1 MIVIGFQRTAQY
13 SKVSGLT
20 FSAVYNAQFF
30 QHFNEEIMMEIRL
43 QYLMVAMFVATSL
56 SPALAQEKKDEGE
69 KKENAAP
76 AAGQQ
81 PPPPQAGV
89 LVVKPQTVVV
99 TENLPARLEAS
110 REAVIQP
117 QVSGIVQ
124 KRLFEEGSLV
134 RAGQQLYQID
144 DAVYQANLQS
154 ARAQLSLAQANKA
167 LAQSTANRYAP
178 LVKEKAV
185 SRQTYDQALTEV
197 KVASANI
204 LVAEAAIK
212 QAEINVQY
220 AKVLAPISGVIGKS
234 NVSEGAL
241 VSPGTTTSMAKIQ
254 QLDPLYVNITQS
266 AANLMRIKK
275 EFQSGA
281 LKGVDFAVQIT
292 LDDGTPYPHK
302 GRMLFADQTVDA
314 STGELLLRAEVPN
327 PDGMLLPGLY
337 VRADIPQSQ
346 FHNAYLVP
354 QSAVTRG
361 KTDTLRV
368 VAEDGTFAPREVKIA
383 GSQKNQWI
391 ITGGL
396 KPGEMVMVDTLS
408 QLMGSATRITP
419 VILGADGKPQA
430 QPGQA
435 AQPASGKPAASQP
448 AAQ

>member
-1 MIVIGFQRTAQY
+1 
-13 SKVSGLT
+13 
-20 FSAVYNAQFF
+20 
-30 QHFNEEIMMEIRL
+30 MEIRPF
-43 QYLMVAMFVATSL
+43 YLMVATALAVFL
-56 SPALAQEKKDEGE
+56 QPALAQVQDADKESKEGGG
-69 KKENAAP
+69 AP

-241 VSPGTTTSMAKIQ
+241 VSPGNTTSMAKIQ

-435 AQPASGKPAASQP
+435 AQPASGKPAASKP

>member
-1 MIVIGFQRTAQY
+1 
-13 SKVSGLT
+13 
-20 FSAVYNAQFF
+20 
-30 QHFNEEIMMEIRL
+30 MMEIRVRFL
-43 QYLMVAMFVATSL
+43 AVALSAATL
-56 SPALAQEKKDEGE
+56 FAPAVAQEKQGGE
-69 KKENAAP
+69 KKEGNAPP
-76 AAGQQ
+76 AAAQQ
-81 PPPPQAGV
+81 QKPPPAKV
-89 LVVKPQTVVV
+89 MVVKPQTVIV

-154 ARAQLSLAQANKA
+154 AKAQLSLAQANKA

-204 LVAEAAIK
+204 MVAEAVIK

-241 VSPGTTTSMAKIQ
+241 VAPGSTANMAKIQ

-275 EFQSGA
+275 EFQSGG
-281 LKGVDFAVQIT
+281 LKGVDFAVQVT

-302 GRMLFADQTVDA
+302 GRLLFADQTVDA

-327 PDGMLLPGLY
+327 PDGLLLPGLY

-368 VAEDGTFAPREVKIA
+368 VAEDGSFAPREVKIA

-391 ITGGL
+391 ITDGL
-396 KPGEMVMVDTLS
+396 KPGDVVMIDSLS
-408 QLMGSATRITP
+408 QLMAGATHITP
-419 VILGADGKPQA
+419 VVVNADG
-430 QPGQA
+430 
-435 AQPASGKPAASQP
+435 QPAAAPATAAEGKPADAAKPAS
-448 AAQ
+448 AH

>member
-1 MIVIGFQRTAQY
+1 
-13 SKVSGLT
+13 
-20 FSAVYNAQFF
+20 
-30 QHFNEEIMMEIRL
+30 MEIRPF
-43 QYLMVAMFVATSL
+43 YLMVAAALAVFL
-56 SPALAQEKKDEGE
+56 QPALAQVQDADKESKEGG
-69 KKENAAP
+69 AAP

-204 LVAEAAIK
+204 MVAEAAIK

-241 VSPGTTTSMAKIQ
+241 VAPGSTANMAKIQ

-275 EFQSGA
+275 EFQSGG
-281 LKGVDFAVQIT
+281 LKGVDFAVQVT

-302 GRMLFADQTVDA
+302 GRLLFADQTVDA

-327 PDGMLLPGLY
+327 PDGLLLPGLY

-368 VAEDGTFAPREVKIA
+368 VAEDGSFAPREVKIA

-391 ITGGL
+391 ITDGL
-396 KPGEMVMVDTLS
+396 KPGDVVMIDSLS
-408 QLMGSATRITP
+408 QLMAGATHITP
-419 VILGADGKPQA
+419 VVVNADG
-430 QPGQA
+430 
-435 AQPASGKPAASQP
+435 QPAAAPATAAEGKPADAAKPAS
-448 AAQ
+448 AH

>member
-1 MIVIGFQRTAQY
+1 
-13 SKVSGLT
+13 
-20 FSAVYNAQFF
+20 
-30 QHFNEEIMMEIRL
+30 MMEIRVRFL
-43 QYLMVAMFVATSL
+43 AVALSAATL
-56 SPALAQEKKDEGE
+56 FAPAVAQEKQSGE
-69 KKENAAP
+69 KKEGNAPP
-76 AAGQQ
+76 AAAQQ
-81 PPPPQAGV
+81 QKPPPAKV
-89 LVVKPQTVVV
+89 MVVKPQTVIV

-154 ARAQLSLAQANKA
+154 AKAQLSLAQANKA

-204 LVAEAAIK
+204 MVAEAAIK

-241 VSPGTTTSMAKIQ
+241 VAPGSTANMAKIQ

-275 EFQSGA
+275 EFQSGG

-435 AQPASGKPAASQP
+435 AQPASGKPAASKP

>member
-1 MIVIGFQRTAQY
+1 
-13 SKVSGLT
+13 
-20 FSAVYNAQFF
+20 
-30 QHFNEEIMMEIRL
+30 MMEIRPF
-43 QYLMVAMFVATSL
+43 YLMVAAALAVFL
-56 SPALAQEKKDEGE
+56 QPALAQVQDADKESKEGG
-69 KKENAAP
+69 AAP

-81 PPPPQAGV
+81 PPPPQAGG

-241 VSPGTTTSMAKIQ
+241 VSPGSTTSMAKIQ

-435 AQPASGKPAASQP
+435 AQPASGKPAASKP

>member
-1 MIVIGFQRTAQY
+1 
-13 SKVSGLT
+13 
-20 FSAVYNAQFF
+20 
-30 QHFNEEIMMEIRL
+30 MMEIRPF
-43 QYLMVAMFVATSL
+43 YLMVAAALAVFL
-56 SPALAQEKKDEGE
+56 QPALAQVQDADKESKEGG
-69 KKENAAP
+69 AAP

-241 VSPGTTTSMAKIQ
+241 VSPGNTTSMAKIQ

-314 STGELLLRAEVPN
+314 STCELLLRAEVPN

-435 AQPASGKPAASQP
+435 AQPASGKPAASKP

>member
-1 MIVIGFQRTAQY
+1 
-13 SKVSGLT
+13 
-20 FSAVYNAQFF
+20 
-30 QHFNEEIMMEIRL
+30 MMEIRPF
-43 QYLMVAMFVATSL
+43 YLMVAAALAVFL
-56 SPALAQEKKDEGE
+56 QPALAQVQDADKESKEGG
-69 KKENAAP
+69 AAP

-241 VSPGTTTSMAKIQ
+241 VSPGSTTSMAKIQ

-408 QLMGSATRITP
+408 QLMGGATRITP

-435 AQPASGKPAASQP
+435 AQPASGKPAASKP

>member
-1 MIVIGFQRTAQY
+1 MMKIRVRFLA
-13 SKVSGLT
+13 VAL
-20 FSAVYNAQFF
+20 SA
-30 QHFNEEIMMEIRL
+30 
-43 QYLMVAMFVATSL
+43 ATL
-56 SPALAQEKKDEGE
+56 FAPAVAQEKQGGE
-69 KKENAAP
+69 KKEGNAP
-76 AAGQQ
+76 AAAQQ
-81 PPPPQAGV
+81 QQKTPPAKV
-89 LVVKPQTVVV
+89 IVVKPQTVIV

-154 ARAQLSLAQANKA
+154 AKAQLSLAQANKA

-204 LVAEAAIK
+204 MVAEAAIK

-241 VSPGTTTSMAKIQ
+241 VAPGSTANMAKIQ

-281 LKGVDFAVQIT
+281 LKSVDFTVQIT

-302 GRMLFADQTVDA
+302 GRLLFADQTVDA

-327 PDGMLLPGLY
+327 PDGLLLPGLY

-368 VAEDGTFAPREVKIA
+368 VAEDGSFAPREVKIA

-391 ITGGL
+391 ITDGL
-396 KPGEMVMVDTLS
+396 KPGERVMIDTLS
-408 QLMGSATRITP
+408 QLMGGATHITP
-419 VILGADGKPQA
+419 VVVNADGQPAAQPQAAAPAKAADGKPA
-430 QPGQA
+430 DA
-435 AQPASGKPAASQP
+435 AKPASAH
-448 AAQ
+448 

>member
-1 MIVIGFQRTAQY
+1 
-13 SKVSGLT
+13 
-20 FSAVYNAQFF
+20 
-30 QHFNEEIMMEIRL
+30 MEIRVRFL
-43 QYLMVAMFVATSL
+43 AVALSAATL
-56 SPALAQEKKDEGE
+56 FAPAVAQEKQGGE
-69 KKENAAP
+69 KKEANAPP
-76 AAGQQ
+76 AAAQQ
-81 PPPPQAGV
+81 QKPPPAKV
-89 LVVKPQTVVV
+89 MVVKPQTVIV

-154 ARAQLSLAQANKA
+154 AKAQLSLAQANKA

-204 LVAEAAIK
+204 MVAEAAIK

-241 VSPGTTTSMAKIQ
+241 VAPGSTANMAKIQ

-275 EFQSGA
+275 EFQSGG
-281 LKGVDFAVQIT
+281 LKGVDFAVQVT

-302 GRMLFADQTVDA
+302 GRLLFADQTVDA

-327 PDGMLLPGLY
+327 PDGLLLPGLC

-368 VAEDGTFAPREVKIA
+368 VAEDGSFAPREVKIA

-391 ITGGL
+391 ITDGL
-396 KPGEMVMVDTLS
+396 KPGDVVMIDSLS
-408 QLMGSATRITP
+408 QLMAGATHITP
-419 VILGADGKPQA
+419 VVVNADG
-430 QPGQA
+430 
-435 AQPASGKPAASQP
+435 QPAAAPATAAEGKPADAAKPAS
-448 AAQ
+448 AH

>member
-1 MIVIGFQRTAQY
+1 
-13 SKVSGLT
+13 
-20 FSAVYNAQFF
+20 
-30 QHFNEEIMMEIRL
+30 MMEIRVRFL
-43 QYLMVAMFVATSL
+43 AVALSAATL
-56 SPALAQEKKDEGE
+56 FAPAVAQEKQGGE
-69 KKENAAP
+69 KKEGNAPP
-76 AAGQQ
+76 AAAQQ
-81 PPPPQAGV
+81 QKPPPAKV
-89 LVVKPQTVVV
+89 MVVKPQTVIV

-154 ARAQLSLAQANKA
+154 AKAQLSLAQANKA

-204 LVAEAAIK
+204 MVAEAAIK

-241 VSPGTTTSMAKIQ
+241 VAPGSTANMAKIQ

-281 LKGVDFAVQIT
+281 LKGVDFAVQVT

-302 GRMLFADQTVDA
+302 GRLLFADQTVDA

-327 PDGMLLPGLY
+327 PDGLLLPGLY

-408 QLMGSATRITP
+408 QLMGGATRITP

-435 AQPASGKPAASQP
+435 AQPASGKPAASKP

>member
-1 MIVIGFQRTAQY
+1 
-13 SKVSGLT
+13 
-20 FSAVYNAQFF
+20 
-30 QHFNEEIMMEIRL
+30 MMEIRPF
-43 QYLMVAMFVATSL
+43 YLMVAAALAVFL
-56 SPALAQEKKDEGE
+56 QPALAQVQDADKEG
-69 KKENAAP
+69 KEGGAAP

-241 VSPGTTTSMAKIQ
+241 VSPGNTTSMAKIQ

-408 QLMGSATRITP
+408 QLMGGATRITP

-435 AQPASGKPAASQP
+435 AQPASGKPATSQP

>member
-1 MIVIGFQRTAQY
+1 
-13 SKVSGLT
+13 
-20 FSAVYNAQFF
+20 
-30 QHFNEEIMMEIRL
+30 MMEIRPF
-43 QYLMVAMFVATSL
+43 YLMVAAALAVFL
-56 SPALAQEKKDEGE
+56 QPALAQVQDADKESKEGG
-69 KKENAAP
+69 AAP

-241 VSPGTTTSMAKIQ
+241 VSPGSTTSMAKIQ

-327 PDGMLLPGLY
+327 PDGLLLPGLY

-408 QLMGSATRITP
+408 QLMGGATRITP

-435 AQPASGKPAASQP
+435 AQPASSKPAASQP

>member
-1 MIVIGFQRTAQY
+1 
-13 SKVSGLT
+13 
-20 FSAVYNAQFF
+20 
-30 QHFNEEIMMEIRL
+30 MMEIRPF
-43 QYLMVAMFVATSL
+43 YLMVAAALAVFL
-56 SPALAQEKKDEGE
+56 QPALAQVQDADKESKEGG
-69 KKENAAP
+69 AAP

-241 VSPGTTTSMAKIQ
+241 VSPGNTTSMAKIQ

-391 ITGGL
+391 ITGCL

-435 AQPASGKPAASQP
+435 AQPASGKPAASKP

>member
-1 MIVIGFQRTAQY
+1 
-13 SKVSGLT
+13 
-20 FSAVYNAQFF
+20 
-30 QHFNEEIMMEIRL
+30 MMEIRPF
-43 QYLMVAMFVATSL
+43 YLMVAAALAVFL
-56 SPALAQEKKDEGE
+56 QPALAQVQDADKESKEGG
-69 KKENAAP
+69 AAP

-241 VSPGTTTSMAKIQ
+241 VSPGNTTSMAKIQ

-435 AQPASGKPAASQP
+435 AQPASSKPAASQP

>member
-1 MIVIGFQRTAQY
+1 
-13 SKVSGLT
+13 
-20 FSAVYNAQFF
+20 
-30 QHFNEEIMMEIRL
+30 MEIRVRFL
-43 QYLMVAMFVATSL
+43 AFALSAATL
-56 SPALAQEKKDEGE
+56 FAPAVAQEKQGGE
-69 KKENAAP
+69 KKEGNAPP
-76 AAGQQ
+76 AAAQQ
-81 PPPPQAGV
+81 QKPPPAKV
-89 LVVKPQTVVV
+89 MVVKPQTVIV

-154 ARAQLSLAQANKA
+154 AKAQLSLAQANKA

-204 LVAEAAIK
+204 MVAEAAIK

-241 VSPGTTTSMAKIQ
+241 VAPGSTANMAKIQ

-275 EFQSGA
+275 EFQSGG
-281 LKGVDFAVQIT
+281 LKGVDFAVQVT

-302 GRMLFADQTVDA
+302 GRLLFADQTVDA

-327 PDGMLLPGLY
+327 PDGLLLPGLY

-368 VAEDGTFAPREVKIA
+368 VAEDGSFAPREVKIA

-391 ITGGL
+391 ITDGL
-396 KPGEMVMVDTLS
+396 KPGDVVMIDSLS
-408 QLMGSATRITP
+408 QLMAGATHITP
-419 VILGADGKPQA
+419 VVVNADGQPAAAPATAADGKPA
-430 QPGQA
+430 DA
-435 AQPASGKPAASQP
+435 AKPASAH
-448 AAQ
+448 

>member
-1 MIVIGFQRTAQY
+1 
-13 SKVSGLT
+13 
-20 FSAVYNAQFF
+20 
-30 QHFNEEIMMEIRL
+30 MMEIRPF
-43 QYLMVAMFVATSL
+43 YLMVAAALAVFL
-56 SPALAQEKKDEGE
+56 QPALAQVQDADKEG
-69 KKENAAP
+69 KEGGAAP

-241 VSPGTTTSMAKIQ
+241 VSPGNTTSMAKIQ

-435 AQPASGKPAASQP
+435 AQPASGKPAASKP

>member
-1 MIVIGFQRTAQY
+1 
-13 SKVSGLT
+13 
-20 FSAVYNAQFF
+20 
-30 QHFNEEIMMEIRL
+30 MMEIRPF
-43 QYLMVAMFVATSL
+43 YLMVAAALAVFL
-56 SPALAQEKKDEGE
+56 QPALAQVQDADKESKEGG
-69 KKENAAP
+69 AAP

-241 VSPGTTTSMAKIQ
+241 VSPGSTSSMAKIQ

-281 LKGVDFAVQIT
+281 LKGVDFTVQIT

-435 AQPASGKPAASQP
+435 AQPASGKPAASKP

>member
-1 MIVIGFQRTAQY
+1 
-13 SKVSGLT
+13 
-20 FSAVYNAQFF
+20 
-30 QHFNEEIMMEIRL
+30 MMEIRVRFL
-43 QYLMVAMFVATSL
+43 AVALSAATL
-56 SPALAQEKKDEGE
+56 FAPAVAQEKQGGE
-69 KKENAAP
+69 KKEGNAPP
-76 AAGQQ
+76 AAAQQ
-81 PPPPQAGV
+81 QKPPPAKV
-89 LVVKPQTVVV
+89 MVVKPQTVIV

-154 ARAQLSLAQANKA
+154 AKAQLSLAQANKA

-204 LVAEAAIK
+204 MVAEAAIK

-241 VSPGTTTSMAKIQ
+241 VAPGSTANMAKIQ

-281 LKGVDFAVQIT
+281 LKGVDFAVQVT

-302 GRMLFADQTVDA
+302 GRLLFADQTVDA

-327 PDGMLLPGLY
+327 PDGLLLPGLY

-354 QSAVTRG
+354 QAAVTRG

-368 VAEDGTFAPREVKIA
+368 VAEDGSFAPREVKIA
-383 GSQKNQWI
+383 GAQKNQWI
-391 ITGGL
+391 ITDGL
-396 KPGEMVMVDTLS
+396 KPGERVMIDTLS
-408 QLMGSATRITP
+408 QLMGGATHITP
-419 VILGADGKPQA
+419 VVVNADG
-430 QPGQA
+430 
-435 AQPASGKPAASQP
+435 QP
-448 AAQ
+448 AAQPQAAEGKPADAAKPASAH

>member
-1 MIVIGFQRTAQY
+1 
-13 SKVSGLT
+13 
-20 FSAVYNAQFF
+20 
-30 QHFNEEIMMEIRL
+30 MMEIRPF
-43 QYLMVAMFVATSL
+43 YLMVAAALAGFL
-56 SPALAQEKKDEGE
+56 QLALAQVQDAD
-69 KKENAAP
+69 KESKEDGGAP

-241 VSPGTTTSMAKIQ
+241 VSPGNTTSMAKIQ

-435 AQPASGKPAASQP
+435 AQPASGKPAASKP

>member
-1 MIVIGFQRTAQY
+1 
-13 SKVSGLT
+13 
-20 FSAVYNAQFF
+20 
-30 QHFNEEIMMEIRL
+30 MEIRVRFL
-43 QYLMVAMFVATSL
+43 AVALSAATL
-56 SPALAQEKKDEGE
+56 FAPAVAQEKQGGE
-69 KKENAAP
+69 KKEGNAPP
-76 AAGQQ
+76 AAAQQ
-81 PPPPQAGV
+81 QKPPPAKV
-89 LVVKPQTVVV
+89 IVVKPQTVIV

-154 ARAQLSLAQANKA
+154 AKAQLSLAQANKA

-204 LVAEAAIK
+204 MVAEAAIK

-241 VSPGTTTSMAKIQ
+241 VAPGSTANMAKIQ

-275 EFQSGA
+275 EFQSGG
-281 LKGVDFAVQIT
+281 LKGVDFAVQVT

-302 GRMLFADQTVDA
+302 GRLLFADQTVDA

-327 PDGMLLPGLY
+327 PDGLLLPGLY

-368 VAEDGTFAPREVKIA
+368 VAEDGSFAPREVKIA

-391 ITGGL
+391 ITDGL
-396 KPGEMVMVDTLS
+396 KPGDVVMIDSLS
-408 QLMGSATRITP
+408 QLMAGATHITP
-419 VILGADGKPQA
+419 VVVNADG
-430 QPGQA
+430 
-435 AQPASGKPAASQP
+435 QPAAAPATAAEGKPADAAKPAS
-448 AAQ
+448 AH

>member
-1 MIVIGFQRTAQY
+1 
-13 SKVSGLT
+13 
-20 FSAVYNAQFF
+20 
-30 QHFNEEIMMEIRL
+30 MEIRVRFL
-43 QYLMVAMFVATSL
+43 AVALSAATL
-56 SPALAQEKKDEGE
+56 FAPAVAQEKQGGE
-69 KKENAAP
+69 KKEGNAPP
-76 AAGQQ
+76 AAAQQ
-81 PPPPQAGV
+81 QKPPPAKV
-89 LVVKPQTVVV
+89 MVVKPQTVIV

-154 ARAQLSLAQANKA
+154 AKAQLSLAQANKA

-204 LVAEAAIK
+204 MVAEAAIK

-241 VSPGTTTSMAKIQ
+241 VAPGSTANMAKIQ

-281 LKGVDFAVQIT
+281 LKGVDFTVQIT

-435 AQPASGKPAASQP
+435 AQPASGKPAASKP

>member
-1 MIVIGFQRTAQY
+1 
-13 SKVSGLT
+13 
-20 FSAVYNAQFF
+20 
-30 QHFNEEIMMEIRL
+30 MEIRVRFL
-43 QYLMVAMFVATSL
+43 AVALSAATL
-56 SPALAQEKKDEGE
+56 FAPAVAQEKQGGE
-69 KKENAAP
+69 KKEGNAPP
-76 AAGQQ
+76 AAAQQ
-81 PPPPQAGV
+81 QKPPPAKV
-89 LVVKPQTVVV
+89 MVVKPQTVIV

-154 ARAQLSLAQANKA
+154 AKAQLSLAQANKA

-204 LVAEAAIK
+204 MVAEAAIK

-241 VSPGTTTSMAKIQ
+241 VAPGSTANMAKIQ

-275 EFQSGA
+275 EFQSGG

-435 AQPASGKPAASQP
+435 AQPASGKPAASKP

>member
-1 MIVIGFQRTAQY
+1 
-13 SKVSGLT
+13 
-20 FSAVYNAQFF
+20 
-30 QHFNEEIMMEIRL
+30 MMEIRPF
-43 QYLMVAMFVATSL
+43 YLMVAAALAVFL
-56 SPALAQEKKDEGE
+56 QPALAQVQDADKEG
-69 KKENAAP
+69 KEGGAAP

-234 NVSEGAL
+234 NVSEAAL
-241 VSPGTTTSMAKIQ
+241 VSPGNTTSMAKIQ

-281 LKGVDFAVQIT
+281 LKGVDFTVQIT

-327 PDGMLLPGLY
+327 PDGLLLPGLY

-435 AQPASGKPAASQP
+435 AQPASGKPAASKP

>member
-1 MIVIGFQRTAQY
+1 
-13 SKVSGLT
+13 
-20 FSAVYNAQFF
+20 
-30 QHFNEEIMMEIRL
+30 MMEIRVRFL
-43 QYLMVAMFVATSL
+43 AVALSAATL
-56 SPALAQEKKDEGE
+56 FAPAVAQEKQGGE
-69 KKENAAP
+69 KKKGNAPP
-76 AAGQQ
+76 AAAQQ
-81 PPPPQAGV
+81 QKPPPAKV
-89 LVVKPQTVVV
+89 MVVKPQTVVV

-241 VSPGTTTSMAKIQ
+241 VSPGSTTSMAKIQ

-435 AQPASGKPAASQP
+435 AQPASSKPAASQP

>member
-1 MIVIGFQRTAQY
+1 
-13 SKVSGLT
+13 
-20 FSAVYNAQFF
+20 
-30 QHFNEEIMMEIRL
+30 MMEIRL

-185 SRQTYDQALTEV
+185 SRQTYAQALTEV
-197 KVASANI
+197 
-204 LVAEAAIK
+204 
-212 QAEINVQY
+212 
-220 AKVLAPISGVIGKS
+220 
-234 NVSEGAL
+234 
-241 VSPGTTTSMAKIQ
+241 
-254 QLDPLYVNITQS
+254 
-266 AANLMRIKK
+266 
-275 EFQSGA
+275 
-281 LKGVDFAVQIT
+281 
-292 LDDGTPYPHK
+292 
-302 GRMLFADQTVDA
+302 
-314 STGELLLRAEVPN
+314 
-327 PDGMLLPGLY
+327 
-337 VRADIPQSQ
+337 
-346 FHNAYLVP
+346 
-354 QSAVTRG
+354 
-361 KTDTLRV
+361 
-368 VAEDGTFAPREVKIA
+368 
-383 GSQKNQWI
+383 
-391 ITGGL
+391 
-396 KPGEMVMVDTLS
+396 
-408 QLMGSATRITP
+408 
-419 VILGADGKPQA
+419 
-430 QPGQA
+430 
-435 AQPASGKPAASQP
+435 
-448 AAQ
+448 

>member
-1 MIVIGFQRTAQY
+1 
-13 SKVSGLT
+13 
-20 FSAVYNAQFF
+20 
-30 QHFNEEIMMEIRL
+30 MMEIRPF
-43 QYLMVAMFVATSL
+43 YLMVAAALAVFL
-56 SPALAQEKKDEGE
+56 QPALAQVQDADKESKEGG
-69 KKENAAP
+69 AAP

-144 DAVYQANLQS
+144 DAVYQANL
-154 ARAQLSLAQANKA
+154 
-167 LAQSTANRYAP
+167 
-178 LVKEKAV
+178 
-185 SRQTYDQALTEV
+185 
-197 KVASANI
+197 
-204 LVAEAAIK
+204 
-212 QAEINVQY
+212 
-220 AKVLAPISGVIGKS
+220 
-234 NVSEGAL
+234 
-241 VSPGTTTSMAKIQ
+241 
-254 QLDPLYVNITQS
+254 
-266 AANLMRIKK
+266 
-275 EFQSGA
+275 QSGA

-435 AQPASGKPAASQP
+435 AQPASGKPAASKP

>member
-1 MIVIGFQRTAQY
+1 
-13 SKVSGLT
+13 
-20 FSAVYNAQFF
+20 
-30 QHFNEEIMMEIRL
+30 MMEIRPF
-43 QYLMVAMFVATSL
+43 YLMVVTALAVFL
-56 SPALAQEKKDEGE
+56 QPALAQVQDADKESKEGG
-69 KKENAAP
+69 AAP

-241 VSPGTTTSMAKIQ
+241 VSPGSTTSMAKIQ

-314 STGELLLRAEVPN
+314 STGEQLLRAEVPN

-408 QLMGSATRITP
+408 QLMGGATRITP

-435 AQPASGKPAASQP
+435 AQPASGKPAASKP

>member
-1 MIVIGFQRTAQY
+1 
-13 SKVSGLT
+13 
-20 FSAVYNAQFF
+20 
-30 QHFNEEIMMEIRL
+30 MMEIRPF
-43 QYLMVAMFVATSL
+43 YLMVATALAVFL
-56 SPALAQEKKDEGE
+56 QPALAQVQDADKESKEGG
-69 KKENAAP
+69 AVP

-241 VSPGTTTSMAKIQ
+241 VSPGNTTSMAKIQ

-314 STGELLLRAEVPN
+314 STGEILLRAEVPN

-435 AQPASGKPAASQP
+435 AQPASGKPAASKP

>member
-1 MIVIGFQRTAQY
+1 
-13 SKVSGLT
+13 
-20 FSAVYNAQFF
+20 
-30 QHFNEEIMMEIRL
+30 MMEIRVRFL
-43 QYLMVAMFVATSL
+43 AVALSAATL
-56 SPALAQEKKDEGE
+56 FAPAVAQEKQGGE
-69 KKENAAP
+69 KKEGNAPP
-76 AAGQQ
+76 AAAQQ
-81 PPPPQAGV
+81 QKPPPAKV
-89 LVVKPQTVVV
+89 MVVKPQTVIV

-154 ARAQLSLAQANKA
+154 AKAQLSLAQANKA

-204 LVAEAAIK
+204 MVAEAAIK

-241 VSPGTTTSMAKIQ
+241 VAPGSTANMAKIQ

-281 LKGVDFAVQIT
+281 LKGVDFTVQIT

-327 PDGMLLPGLY
+327 PDGLLLPGLY

-354 QSAVTRG
+354 QAAVTRG

-368 VAEDGTFAPREVKIA
+368 VAEDGSFSPREVKIA
-383 GSQKNQWI
+383 GTQKNQWI
-391 ITGGL
+391 ITDGL
-396 KPGEMVMVDTLS
+396 KPGDVVMIDSLS
-408 QLMGSATRITP
+408 QLMAGATHITP
-419 VILGADGKPQA
+419 VMVD
-430 QPGQA
+430 
-435 AQPASGKPAASQP
+435 ASGKPVASAADAAASKDAAAKP
-448 AAQ
+448 ASAH

>member
-1 MIVIGFQRTAQY
+1 
-13 SKVSGLT
+13 
-20 FSAVYNAQFF
+20 
-30 QHFNEEIMMEIRL
+30 MMEIRPF
-43 QYLMVAMFVATSL
+43 YLMVAAALAVFL
-56 SPALAQEKKDEGE
+56 QPALAQVQDADKESKEGG
-69 KKENAAP
+69 AAP

-241 VSPGTTTSMAKIQ
+241 VSPGNTTSMAKIQ

-408 QLMGSATRITP
+408 QLMGGATRITP

>member
-1 MIVIGFQRTAQY
+1 
-13 SKVSGLT
+13 
-20 FSAVYNAQFF
+20 
-30 QHFNEEIMMEIRL
+30 MMEIRPF
-43 QYLMVAMFVATSL
+43 YLMVAAALAVFL
-56 SPALAQEKKDEGE
+56 QPALAQVQDADKEG
-69 KKENAAP
+69 KEGGAAP

-241 VSPGTTTSMAKIQ
+241 VSPGNTTSMAKIQ

-408 QLMGSATRITP
+408 QLMGGATRITP

-435 AQPASGKPAASQP
+435 AQPASGKPAASKP

>member
-1 MIVIGFQRTAQY
+1 
-13 SKVSGLT
+13 
-20 FSAVYNAQFF
+20 
-30 QHFNEEIMMEIRL
+30 MMEIRPF
-43 QYLMVAMFVATSL
+43 YLMVAAALAVFL
-56 SPALAQEKKDEGE
+56 QPALAQVQDADKESKEGG
-69 KKENAAP
+69 AAP

-212 QAEINVQY
+212 QAESNVQY

-241 VSPGTTTSMAKIQ
+241 VSPGNTTSMAKIQ

-435 AQPASGKPAASQP
+435 AQPASGKPAASKP

>member
-1 MIVIGFQRTAQY
+1 
-13 SKVSGLT
+13 
-20 FSAVYNAQFF
+20 
-30 QHFNEEIMMEIRL
+30 MMEIRPF
-43 QYLMVAMFVATSL
+43 YLMVAAALAVFL
-56 SPALAQEKKDEGE
+56 QPALAQVQDADKESKEGG
-69 KKENAAP
+69 AAP

-154 ARAQLSLAQANKA
+154 AKAQLSLAQANKA

-204 LVAEAAIK
+204 MVAEAAIK

-241 VSPGTTTSMAKIQ
+241 VAPGSTANMAKIQ

-275 EFQSGA
+275 EFQSGG

-435 AQPASGKPAASQP
+435 AQPASGKPAASKP

>member
-1 MIVIGFQRTAQY
+1 MMVIRVRFLA
-13 SKVSGLT
+13 VAL
-20 FSAVYNAQFF
+20 SA
-30 QHFNEEIMMEIRL
+30 
-43 QYLMVAMFVATSL
+43 ATL
-56 SPALAQEKKDEGE
+56 FAPAVAQEKQGGE
-69 KKENAAP
+69 KKEGNAPP
-76 AAGQQ
+76 AAAQQ
-81 PPPPQAGV
+81 QKPPPAKV
-89 LVVKPQTVVV
+89 MVVKPQTVIV

-154 ARAQLSLAQANKA
+154 AKAQLSLAQANKA

-204 LVAEAAIK
+204 MVAEAAIK

-241 VSPGTTTSMAKIQ
+241 VAPGSTANMAKIQ

-368 VAEDGTFAPREVKIA
+368 VAEDGSFAPREVKIA
-383 GSQKNQWI
+383 GTQKNQWI
-391 ITGGL
+391 ITDGL

-408 QLMGSATRITP
+408 QLMGGATRITP

-435 AQPASGKPAASQP
+435 AQPASSKPAAKP
-448 AAQ
+448 ASAH

>member
-1 MIVIGFQRTAQY
+1 
-13 SKVSGLT
+13 
-20 FSAVYNAQFF
+20 
-30 QHFNEEIMMEIRL
+30 MMEIRPF
-43 QYLMVAMFVATSL
+43 YLMVAAALAVFL
-56 SPALAQEKKDEGE
+56 QPALAQVQDADKESKEGGG
-69 KKENAAP
+69 AP

-435 AQPASGKPAASQP
+435 AQPASGKPAASKP

>member
-1 MIVIGFQRTAQY
+1 
-13 SKVSGLT
+13 
-20 FSAVYNAQFF
+20 
-30 QHFNEEIMMEIRL
+30 MMEIRPF
-43 QYLMVAMFVATSL
+43 YLMVVAAL
-56 SPALAQEKKDEGE
+56 AVFLQPALAQVQDADKESKEGG
-69 KKENAAP
+69 AAP

-241 VSPGTTTSMAKIQ
+241 VSPGSTTSMAKIQ

-314 STGELLLRAEVPN
+314 STGQLLLRAEVPN

-435 AQPASGKPAASQP
+435 AQPASGKPAASKP